1 MIEKILRQRII
12 SAVLLIGAGLI
23 AIFTFGLYKPSSPT
37 LPSEPSAQ
45 NTVSDN
51 IELVSTNPEGLIKK
65 QEVIILPN
73 QSIEFTFNQ
82 PLENVPETK
91 IAIEPTFEVKVELS
105 KDRKTARLTPSKPF
119 ALGQGYTL
127 FIKGDT
133 KFEGKKQLGRDLDF
147 HFSTI
152 SYKGV

>member
-1 MIEKILRQRII
+1 MIETILRQKII
-12 SAVLLIGAGLI
+12 SAVLLIGAVLI

-37 LPSEPSAQ
+37 LPPEPGGQNMVSE
-45 NTVSDN
+45 T

-73 QSIEFTFNQ
+73 QFIEFTFNQ

-91 IAIEPTFEVKVELS
+91 IVIEPSFEVKVELS
-105 KDRKTARLTPSKPF
+105 KDRKTAKITPVKPF

-133 KFEGKKQLGRDLDF
+133 KFDGKKHLGRDLDF